1 MADITIYVSRIANS
15 RNLSLKQNI
24 NGVITDPQ
32 NDSLD
37 TTVDLN
43 QSIEWKVD
51 PTPDRGRTNDIV
63 LEHIKAKEAKGNYIN
78 SQQIL
83 VDEEYAAVYTSDP
96 KGVITG
102 IVVATSPTPK
112 QPGTKP
118 FENYQIGWRESS
130 ESAETEHWDDPK
142 LIMK

>member
-1 MADITIYVSRIANS
+1 MADITIYVSRIGNS
-15 RNLSLKQNI
+15 TNLSLKQVVG
-24 NGVITDPQ
+24 GVTTDPQ
-32 NDSLD
+32 NDSLE
-37 TTVDLN
+37 TTVDLD
-43 QSIEWKVD
+43 QSIDWRVD
-51 PTPDRGRTNDIV
+51 PNPDPGRTSDIV
-63 LEHIKAKEAKGNYIN
+63 LEQVKAKEAKGTYIN

-83 VDEEYAAVYTSDP
+83 VNAEYNAVYTSDP

-102 IVVATSPTPK
+102 TVVSTSPTPK

-130 ESAETEHWDDPK
+130 DSAQTEYWDDPK